1 MPEKEQEKE
10 LVPVSRKKLLRFLR
24 DQSKELEDFVKETD
38 ETRFKG
44 AKPVEEEMIEE
55 AQVEEE
61 VIEEA
66 QHMEIENISSDSDS
80 NISEIEMEEADISGI
95 SELSE

>member
-1 MPEKEQEKE
+1 MKEGFEDLPEKEQEKE

-44 AKPVEEEMIEE
+44 ASAKPVEEK
-55 AQVEEE
+55 
-61 VIEEA
+61 VIEED
-66 QHMEIENISSDSDS
+66 MEIENISSDSDS
-80 NISEIEMEEADISGI
+80 DISEIEMEEADISGI